1 MVILQAKSVMERCKR
16 QTLWNGRTTIT
27 QRVARFSARRC
38 ILQLK
43 KLTDGKSGTIFRPH
57 PNLKSTKQSIH
68 DDFLMPR
75 TSLNPASRK
84 GMQWG
89 AHRPLMKGWRGS
101 FNAGIRVNCNDTRSL
116 TRSHSDLPVRSDRVM
131 WSAPSSTSR
140 GINIHAPCVMITSTP
155 FPFLSPPC
163 ISQVL

>member
-84 GMQWG
+84 GMQCG
-89 AHRPLMKGWRGS
+89 AHRPLMKGWKRLVQRWDPSNVAIPGLS
-101 FNAGIRVNCNDTRSL
+101 PVVIQPCQYVARVSCGQHLHQYREVT
-116 TRSHSDLPVRSDRVM
+116 
-131 WSAPSSTSR
+131 
-140 GINIHAPCVMITSTP
+140 TSTYHA
-155 FPFLSPPC
+155 S
-163 ISQVL
+163 